1 VVTVLRQMRQRPTTV
16 TLSERTTRILW
27 IVAVLDMMAVAW
39 MIAAGDWLD
48 QKTSGFAEVI
58 TLGGHHRLVLILAA
72 VGFVMLAGLA
82 VLTDGFYFRGPAGD
96 RAHHDCVHDLRRRI
110 GRCHV
115 GHPAARHRGTAAGL
129 RRSAAVSAV
138 RSLSVRLLIVSRW
151 WRALILQDNL
161 FCIERRADSL

>member
-1 VVTVLRQMRQRPTTV
+1 MLRPAQNRATKVR
-16 TLSERTTRILW
+16 LSERAGRWLW

-82 VLTDGFYFRGPAGD
+82 VLTDGFTSASRLEIGLITIACAISVVALAG
-96 RAHHDCVHDLRRRI
+96 ALSAILLLV
-110 GRCHV
+110 V
-115 GHPAARHRGTAAGL
+115 AALLLGFGG
-129 RRSAAVSAV
+129 
-138 RSLSVRLLIVSRW
+138 RLLFR
-151 WRALILQDNL
+151 L
-161 FCIERRADSL
+161 

>member
-1 VVTVLRQMRQRPTTV
+1 VLRQMRQRPTTV

-82 VLTDGFYFRGPAGD
+82 VLTDGFTSAG
-96 RAHHDCVHDLRRRI
+96 RLEIALITIACTISVVAL
-110 GRCHV
+110 
-115 GHPAARHRGTAAGL
+115 AGAL
-129 RRSAAVSAV
+129 SAI
-138 RSLSVRLLIVSRW
+138 LLLIVA
-151 WRALILQDNL
+151 ALLLGFAGRLL
-161 FCIERRADSL
+161 FRR